1 MTWNPLEMVP
11 GRLPALACLQAK
23 KRSVKKLYLY
33 EKSQAAREF
42 EKLVPPHQIFYAD
55 RQRLDQLAGGIVHQ
69 GVVLQAELLPLL
81 SLEEWL
87 VRNDRPDCI
96 LLVLDCIED
105 PQNFGAIVRSA
116 AACGASGVLFQKDR
130 AAPVSPAAVKAAA
143 GGMEYVDLIQV
154 TNLSRSLLQLQESG
168 FWTAALDSDGD
179 TRLWSADLTGRI
191 ALIIGNEGAGVRR
204 LILKNADFH
213 LAIPLIGEVTSLNAS
228 VAAGIALAE
237 CLRQRVPKD

>member
-1 MTWNPLEMVP
+1 MALKPTEMVP

-33 EKSQAAREF
+33 KNSQTAAEF
-42 EKLVPPHQIFYAD
+42 EGFLPADKIVYAD
-55 RQRLDQLAGGIVHQ
+55 KQQLDNLTGGILHQ
-69 GVVLQAELLPLL
+69 GVVLHAEALPLL
-81 SLEEWL
+81 CLEDWL
-87 VRNDRPDCI
+87 IRHDRPDCV

-154 TNLSRSLLQLQESG
+154 TNLTRSLQQLQESG
-168 FWTAALDSDGD
+168 FWTAGLDGEAK
-179 TRLWSADLTGRI
+179 TTLWSADLTGRI
-191 ALIIGNEGAGVRR
+191 ALIIGNEGAGIRR
-204 LILKNADFH
+204 LVLKQCDFQ
-213 LAIPLIGEVTSLNAS
+213 LAIPLSGEVASLNAS

-237 CLRQRVPKD
+237 CIRQRAAKK